1 MNNNEMNEFKKNN
14 PFIFASSFLYIGFF
28 PYGPGTAGSIA
39 AFLLYIFLLR
49 FLNPFYYI
57 AVCTIIFIIGVYVSS
72 KASKISGLDDPPFVV
87 IDEVLGYLSVMS
99 GLLWMHFDFFHIL
112 IYSLLG
118 LLLFRIFD
126 ISKPLFIGTIDKKIR
141 GGLGIMLDDVA
152 AAFFSVILLRIA
164 IVIIAGF

>member
-1 MNNNEMNEFKKNN
+1 MNEFKKNN
-14 PFIFASSFLYIGFF
+14 PFIFTASFFYAGFF
-28 PYGPGTAGSIA
+28 PYGPGTVGSVA

-57 AVCTIIFIIGVYVSS
+57 VLCIIIFIAGVFVSS
-72 KASKISGLDDPPFVV
+72 KASKISGLEDPSFVV
-87 IDEVLGYLSVMS
+87 IDEVLGYLAVMS

-112 IYSLLG
+112 IYSLIG

-126 ISKPLFIGTIDKKIR
+126 ISKPLFIGTIDKKIK

-152 AAFFSVILLRIA
+152 AALFSLIVLRIA
-164 IVIIAGF
+164 IVIIAGI

>member
-1 MNNNEMNEFKKNN
+1 MDKMNEFKKNN
-14 PFIFASSFLYIGFF
+14 PFIFAASFFYAGFF
-28 PYGPGTAGSIA
+28 PYGPGTAGSVA

-57 AVCTIIFIIGVYVSS
+57 AVCIIIFVSGVYVSS

-87 IDEVLGYLSVMS
+87 IDEVLGYLAVMS

-126 ISKPLFIGTIDKKIR
+126 ISKPFFIGTIDKKIK

-152 AAFFSVILLRIA
+152 AALFSLIILRIA
-164 IVIIAGF
+164 IVIIAGI

>member
-1 MNNNEMNEFKKNN
+1 MNEFKKNN
-14 PFIFASSFLYIGFF
+14 PFIFTASFFYAGFF
-28 PYGPGTAGSIA
+28 PYGPGTVGSVA

-57 AVCTIIFIIGVYVSS
+57 VLCIIIFIAGVFVSS
-72 KASKISGLDDPPFVV
+72 KASKISGLEDPSFVV
-87 IDEVLGYLSVMS
+87 IDEVLGYLAVMS

-112 IYSLLG
+112 IYSLIG

-126 ISKPLFIGTIDKKIR
+126 ISKPLFIGTIDKKIK

-152 AAFFSVILLRIA
+152 AALFSFIVLRIA
-164 IVIIAGF
+164 IVIIAGI

>member
-1 MNNNEMNEFKKNN
+1 MNKMNEFKKNN
-14 PFIFASSFLYIGFF
+14 PYILTASFFYAGFF
-28 PYGPGTAGSIA
+28 PYGPGTAGSVA

-57 AVCTIIFIIGVYVSS
+57 AVCIIIFILGVYVSS

-87 IDEVLGYLSVMS
+87 IDEVIGYLTVMS

-118 LLLFRIFD
+118 LIIFRIFD
-126 ISKPLFIGTIDKKIR
+126 ISKPLFIGTIDKKIK
-141 GGLGIMLDDVA
+141 GGIGIMLDDVA
-152 AAFFSVILLRIA
+152 AALFSVVILRIA
-164 IVIIAGF
+164 IVIIAGI